1 MATEPAVA
9 HPDAMRVVVFSS
21 KPHDRAFLGAANA
34 GRHDLIFQEAR
45 LLPESAPLAAGAEA
59 ICLFVHD
66 HADADVMATL
76 AKLGVRHIAL
86 RCAGFNNIDLAAAAK
101 HGITVAR
108 VPAYSPHG
116 VAEHAV
122 ALFLTL
128 NRRVH
133 RAYNRVRDG
142 DFSLD
147 GLLGADVHGKTVGVL
162 GTGKIGLCFAQ
173 IMRGFGCRV
182 LAYDVARNPAA
193 ESLGVEY
200 TSLDRLF
207 AESHVISLHCPLT
220 PQTKHVINREAL
232 GRMRDGVVLIN
243 TGRGP
248 LINTGA
254 VIAALKSGKLGALA
268 LDVYE
273 EEEGVFYEDH
283 SSGILADDQLAR
295 LLSFPNVLVTSHQAF
310 FTREA
315 ITAIAATTVANLDD
329 FAAGRPCPNALK
341 A

>member
-1 MATEPAVA
+1 
-9 HPDAMRVVVFSS
+9 MRVIVFSS
-21 KPHDRAFLGAANA
+21 KPHDRLFLGAANA
-34 GRHDLIFQEAR
+34 GRHELIFQEAR
-45 LLPESAPLAAGAEA
+45 LLPETAALAAGAEA
-59 ICLFVHD
+59 VCLFVHD
-66 HADADVMATL
+66 HADAGIMATL
-76 AKLGVRHIAL
+76 AGLGVKHIAL
-86 RCAGFNNIDLAAAAK
+86 RCAGFNNVDVTAASR
-101 HGITVAR
+101 HGLTVAR

-142 DFSLD
+142 NFSLD
-147 GLLGADVHGKTVGVL
+147 GLLGFDVHGKTVGIV
-162 GTGKIGLCFAQ
+162 GTGKIGVCFAR
-173 IMRGFGCRV
+173 IMQGFGCHL
-182 LAYDVARNPAA
+182 LAHDVARNPDA
-193 ESLGVEY
+193 EAFGVQY
-200 TSLDRLF
+200 TSLETLL

-220 PQTKHVINREAL
+220 PQTRHLINPTSL
-232 GRMRDGVVLIN
+232 DRMREGVVIIN

-248 LINTGA
+248 LIDTTA

-283 SSGILADDQLAR
+283 SDTFLADDQLAR
-295 LLSFPNVLVTSHQAF
+295 LLTFPNVLVTSHQAF

-315 ITAIAATTVANLDD
+315 ITAIAETTLGNLDD
-329 FAAGRPCPNALK
+329 FAAGRPCANTLK
-341 A
+341 L

>member
-1 MATEPAVA
+1 
-9 HPDAMRVVVFSS
+9 MRVVVFST
-21 KPHDRAFLGAANA
+21 KPHDRQFLGAANA
-34 GRHDLIFQEAR
+34 GRHELVFLEAR
-45 LLPESAPLAAGAEA
+45 LLAETAPLAAGAEA
-59 ICLFVHD
+59 VCLFVHD
-66 HADADVMATL
+66 HADAGILGTL

-86 RCAGFNNIDLAAAAK
+86 RCAGFNNVDLAAAAR

-142 DFSLD
+142 NFALE
-147 GLLGADVHGKTVGVL
+147 GLLGFDVHGKTVGVV
-162 GTGKIGLCFAQ
+162 GTGKIGACFAQ

-182 LAYDVARNPAA
+182 LAFDVTRQPAVEA
-193 ESLGVEY
+193 LGVEY
-200 TSLDRLF
+200 TTLERLL

-220 PQTKHVINREAL
+220 PQTHHLVNAGTL
-232 GRMRDGVVLIN
+232 AQMRDGVVIIN

-248 LINTGA
+248 LIDTRA

-283 SSGILADDQLAR
+283 SGAFLADDQLAR
-295 LLSFPNVLVTSHQAF
+295 LLTFPNVLVTSHQAF

-315 ITAIAATTVANLDD
+315 ITAIAETTLGNLDD
-329 FAAGRPCPNALK
+329 FAAARPCPNALK

>member
-1 MATEPAVA
+1 
-9 HPDAMRVVVFSS
+9 MRAVVFST
-21 KPHDRAFLGAANA
+21 KPYDRQFLGAANA
-34 GRHDLIFQEAR
+34 GRHELVFHEAR
-45 LLPESAPLAAGAEA
+45 LRAETASLAAGADA
-59 ICLFVHD
+59 ACLFVHD
-66 HADADVMATL
+66 HADAAVLGAF
-76 AKLGVRHIAL
+76 ASLGVRYLAL
-86 RCAGFNNIDLAAAAK
+86 RCAGFNNVDLAAAAR
-101 HGITVAR
+101 HGIAVAR

-122 ALFLTL
+122 ALLLTL

-142 DFSLD
+142 NFALE
-147 GLLGADVHGKTVGVL
+147 GLLGFDLHDKTVGVI
-162 GTGKIGLCFAQ
+162 GTGKIGACFAR

-182 LAYDVARNPAA
+182 LAHDVAHQPALA
-193 ESLGVEY
+193 ALGVEY
-200 TSLDRLF
+200 APLERVF

-220 PQTKHVINREAL
+220 PRTEHLVDAAAL
-232 GRMRDGVVLIN
+232 ARMRDGVFLLN

-248 LINTGA
+248 LVDTAA
-254 VIAALKSGKLGALA
+254 VIDALKSGKLGALA

-273 EEEGVFYEDH
+273 EEEGVFFEDH
-283 SSGILADDQLAR
+283 SGGILADDQLAR

-315 ITAIAATTVANLDD
+315 VTAIAATTLANLDD
-329 FAAGRPCPNALK
+329 FAAGRPCPHALK

>member
-1 MATEPAVA
+1 
-9 HPDAMRVVVFSS
+9 MRVVVFSS
-21 KPHDRAFLGAANA
+21 KPHDRVFLGAANA
-34 GRHDLIFQEAR
+34 GRHELVFQEAR
-45 LLPESAPLAAGAEA
+45 LLPESAALAAGAEA
-59 ICLFVHD
+59 VCLFVHD
-66 HADADVMATL
+66 HADAAIMAVL

-142 DFSLD
+142 NFALD
-147 GLLGADVHGKTVGVL
+147 GLLGFDVHGKTVGIV
-162 GTGKIGLCFAQ
+162 GTGKIGVCFAQ
-173 IMRGFGCRV
+173 IMRGFGCRL
-182 LAYDVARNPAA
+182 LAFDVTRNPAA

-200 TSLDRLF
+200 TSLERLF
-207 AESHVISLHCPLT
+207 AESHIISLHCPLT
-220 PQTKHVINREAL
+220 PQTHHLINAAAL
-232 GRMRDGVVLIN
+232 ARMRDGVVIIN

-248 LINTGA
+248 LIDTGA

-283 SSGILADDQLAR
+283 SGVFLADDQLAR
-295 LLSFPNVLVTSHQAF
+295 LLTFPNVLVTSHQAF

-315 ITAIAATTVANLDD
+315 ITAIAETTIGNLDD

-341 A
+341 S